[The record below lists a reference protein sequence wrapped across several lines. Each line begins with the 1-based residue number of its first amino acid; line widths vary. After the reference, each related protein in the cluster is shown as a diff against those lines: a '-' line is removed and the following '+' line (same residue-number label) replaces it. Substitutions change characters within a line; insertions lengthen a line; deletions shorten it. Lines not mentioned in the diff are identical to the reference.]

1 VVKSAASP
9 PAWYRR
15 SLYWGWALI
24 AAVTILAYLPTL
36 RNGFVWDDDAFLTD
50 NKIIKAPDG
59 LRLFWLTK
67 EPQDYWPMT
76 STTLWCEWRLWG
88 LHAPGYHATNL
99 LLHLAEAALLW
110 AILRRLRVPGAL
122 LAALLFAAHPV
133 NVESVAWI
141 AQRKNLMAM
150 LFYLLSIYYFLR
162 TSWWE
167 PGDDPAPSPRADRIA
182 YALSLLSFLLA
193 MLSKGS
199 VAMLPLV
206 FVGLL
211 WWRRGLGRRD
221 WLRLAPFF
229 VVAAGLAVVNVW
241 FQAHGSKT
249 DLRPAGFEERL
260 LAAGGIVWF
269 YLGKA
274 LWPLHLIFVYPQWRV
289 SVSDWRW
296 WVPLIGVAAVT
307 VLLGVKARFWLPGA
321 RLRSPEASYGVA
333 NSASGRI
340 WWREGF
346 FAWVYFCVM
355 LIPVMGFTDIVF
367 MIRYSL
373 VADHYQ
379 HLAIIAVVALAAAAL
394 TRLAARWPRE
404 LGVLLGGLLIGTL
417 TLLSAE
423 QSSMYRNSET
433 LYETTI
439 ARNPDC
445 WLAYNNLAII
455 LVKANRIA
463 EAETT
468 FREALRLKPDDAN
481 NENNLGTA
489 LVRLGR
495 TQEAIPEYE
504 KGVRVQPDYP
514 EVRFDLALA
523 LYQTGRTQ
531 EAIAQFQEVIRLKPK
546 SAAAYFGLAL
556 ALRQAGREQEAVAAH
571 DEGNRLFKTEGPPA
585 PTPPP

>member
-1 VVKSAASP
+1 MVKSAASP
-9 PAWYRR
+9 PAWSRR
-15 SLYWGWALI
+15 SLYRGWALI

-50 NKIIKAPDG
+50 NTIIKAPDG
-59 LRLFWLTK
+59 LQKFWLTK
-67 EPQDYWPMT
+67 EPLDYWPVT
-76 STTLWCEWRLWG
+76 YTTLWFEWRLWG
-88 LHAPGYHATNL
+88 MHAPGYHATNL

-110 AILRRLRVPGAL
+110 GILRRLRVPGAL

-150 LFYLLSIYYFLR
+150 LFYLLSIRYFLR

-167 PGDDPAPSPRADRIA
+167 PAGDPAPSPRDDRTA
-182 YALSLLSFLLA
+182 YGLSLLFFLLA

-199 VAMLPLV
+199 VAMLPLALA
-206 FVGLL
+206 GLL

-221 WLRLAPFF
+221 ALLLAPFLAI
-229 VVAAGLAVVNVW
+229 AAGLAIVNVW
-241 FQAHGSKT
+241 FQSHGAKAA
-249 DLRPAGFEERL
+249 LRTAGFEERL
-260 LAAGGIVWF
+260 LGAGGIVWF

-289 SVSDWRW
+289 SVADPAW
-296 WVPLIGVAAVT
+296 WLPLIAVFAVT
-307 VLLGVKARFWLPGA
+307 ALLGWKARFWRPGTAGFTA
-321 RLRSPEASYGVA
+321 RELWLRAA
-333 NSASGRI
+333 
-340 WWREGF
+340 F
-346 FAWVYFCVM
+346 CAWVYFCVM
-355 LIPVMGFTDIVF
+355 LVPVMGFTDIVF
-367 MIRYSL
+367 MMRYSL

-404 LGVLLGGLLIGTL
+404 LGVLMAGLLVGTL

-423 QSSMYRNSET
+423 QSAGYRNTEF

-439 ARNPDC
+439 AKNPDC

-455 LVKANRIA
+455 LVRSNRID
-463 EAETT
+463 EAVRT

-504 KGVRVQPDYP
+504 KALRVQPDYP

-523 LYQTGRTQ
+523 LYQTGRTR
-531 EAIAQFQEVIRLKPK
+531 EAIDQFREVIRLRPQ

-556 ALRQAGREQEAVAAH
+556 ALRQVGREQEAVAAH
-571 DEGNRLFKTEGPPA
+571 DEGNRLFKIEGSLG
-585 PTPPP
+585 PTSPH

>member
-1 VVKSAASP
+1 VVPRAASP
-9 PAWYRR
+9 LAQSRR
-15 SLYWGWALI
+15 SLYRGWAVI

-50 NKIIKAPDG
+50 NTIIKEPDG
-59 LRLFWLTK
+59 LRRFWLTK
-67 EPQDYWPMT
+67 EPPDYWPVT
-76 STTLWCEWRLWG
+76 STTLWFEWRLWG
-88 LHAPGYHATNL
+88 LHASGYHATNL

-110 AILRRLRVPGAL
+110 SILRRLRVPGAL

-150 LFYLLSIYYFLR
+150 LFYLLSIHYFLR

-167 PGDDPAPSPRADRIA
+167 PGGDSPPSPRADRTA

-199 VAMLPLV
+199 VAMLPIV

-221 WLRLAPFF
+221 GLRLTPFF
-229 VVAAGLAVVNVW
+229 VVAVGLAVVNVW
-241 FQAHGSKT
+241 FQAHGSKAV
-249 DLRPAGFEERL
+249 LRTAGFEERL
-260 LAAGGIVWF
+260 LAAGAVVWF

-289 SVSDWRW
+289 SVADPSW
-296 WVPLIGVAAVT
+296 WLPLLAVFAVT
-307 VLLGVKARFWLPGA
+307 AALGWAARAWKPGTAGFTPRELWLRA
-321 RLRSPEASYGVA
+321 
-333 NSASGRI
+333 
-340 WWREGF
+340 GF
-346 FAWVYFCVM
+346 LAWVYFCVM

-367 MIRYSL
+367 MKYSL

-394 TRLAARWPRE
+394 ARLAARWPRE
-404 LGVLLGGLLIGTL
+404 LGLLLGGLLVGTL

-455 LVKANRIA
+455 LVRANRIP

-468 FREALRLKPDDAN
+468 FRQALRLKPDDAN

-504 KGVRVQPDYP
+504 KGVRIQPDYP

-531 EAIAQFQEVIRLKPK
+531 EAIAQFQEVIRLRPK

-556 ALRQAGREQEAVAAH
+556 ALRQVGREREAVAAH